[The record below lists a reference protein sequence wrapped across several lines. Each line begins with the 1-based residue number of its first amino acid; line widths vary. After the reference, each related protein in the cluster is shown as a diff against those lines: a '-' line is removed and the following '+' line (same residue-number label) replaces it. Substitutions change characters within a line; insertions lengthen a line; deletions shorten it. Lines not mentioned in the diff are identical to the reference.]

1 MRKKIV
7 FLLVLAVLVIGGA
20 AVLFDTITVSSMDVP
35 AFNPGGSENGPPI
48 TPEGDDIPEGTPITL

>member
-7 FLLVLAVLVIGGA
+7 FLLVLAVLLLGGA
-20 AVLFDTITVSSMDVP
+20 AVMLGEFTVSSMGVP

-48 TPEGDDIPEGTPITL
+48 TPDGDDIPEGCPL